1 MCKSNLHCKD
11 KYFHLQLKNII
22 FLQMFLMLKSQ
33 PNRKFILDL
42 KQVLRLEL
50 YRTPRPMEQ
59 NGSKATMGKRLNLLP
74 SANQSIMVVAA
85 IQSHSYW

>member
-1 MCKSNLHCKD
+1 
-11 KYFHLQLKNII
+11 
-22 FLQMFLMLKSQ
+22 MFRMLKSQ

-50 YRTPRPMEQ
+50 FHAPRPMEQ
-59 NGSKATMGKRLNLLP
+59 NGSKATMGKRLNPLS

-85 IQSHSYW
+85 IQSHRY